1 MRRLLL
7 FLLTIVYITS
17 QAQQRVVGYVGSFDG
32 VQITYDVQSN
42 ATLLAPSASGQ
53 AAPALPAI
61 VLVHGWSCDRTYW
74 SEQTSVLAKKYKVVN
89 IDLAGH
95 GGSGTARKAYTM
107 ESFGEDVAAVV
118 NKLQLQKVILVGH
131 SMGGDVIAEAAR
143 LMPGR
148 VTGLIMVD
156 TYKKIGPGRSPEEVN
171 AIVARVRDN
180 FRDSTKVL
188 VRSMFIP
195 TSDPALVERIA
206 DDMSSA
212 KSAIALSAM
221 EHALSYSRQMPQT
234 LLELKLPVIAINPD
248 NSPTDMSSMKKHEVE
263 VVIMKGVG
271 HFLMMEEPGR
281 FNTTLLA
288 AIQKLNK

>member
-1 MRRLLL
+1 MKLPLL
-7 FLLTIVYITS
+7 IIITACFIDAF
-17 QAQQRVVGYVGSFDG
+17 AQHRVVAYVGSFDD
-32 VQITYDVQSN
+32 VQITYDVHGIT
-42 ATLLAPSASGQ
+42 ATQ
-53 AAPALPAI
+53 AVSTLPAI

-95 GGSGTARKAYTM
+95 GGSGTGRKVYTM

-118 NKLQLQKVILVGH
+118 NKLQLQKVILAGH

-143 LMPGR
+143 ILQGR
-148 VTGLIMVD
+148 VSGLIMVD
-156 TYKKIGPGRSPEEVN
+156 AYKKIGNGRSPEEVN
-171 AIVARVRDN
+171 AIVSRVREH

-195 TSDPALVERIA
+195 TSNPALVERVA

-212 KSAIALSAM
+212 KAAIAISAM

-234 LLELKLPVIAINPD
+234 LLDLKLPVIAINPD
-248 NSPTDMSSMKKHEVE
+248 NSPTDVASMKKHGVE
-263 VVIMKGVG
+263 VVIIKGVG
-271 HFLMMEEPGR
+271 HFPMMEDPAN
-281 FNTTLLA
+281 FNPILLS
-288 AIQKLNK
+288 AIQKLSR